1 MQVAWSGT
9 CGTGLLAGQADQ
21 SARFI
26 NFFAGDV
33 NARGGIRVT
42 AKNLNNDA
50 NADLFVSIHA
60 NSSDIHNVRG
70 VETYYLNLSSSPES
84 MQLATRENA
93 LGIAALHDL
102 PNLLQ
107 KIARNEKTSESKQ
120 LAGRIQD
127 ALASR
132 LQLVSRGER
141 NRGVKKAP
149 FVVLIGANMPSV
161 LSEISFVSNPG
172 DEKLLR
178 KPDQRQ
184 RIADGLYRGVS
195 AYLDSLNSITVNKQR
210 LVSENKVPAAH
221 LEPASV
227 ESAGNPK

>member
-1 MQVAWSGT
+1 MEVAS
-9 CGTGLLAGQADQ
+9 
-21 SARFI
+21 
-26 NFFAGDV
+26 
-33 NARGGIRVT
+33 
-42 AKNLNNDA
+42 
-50 NADLFVSIHA
+50 
-60 NSSDIHNVRG
+60 
-70 VETYYLNLSSSPES
+70 
-84 MQLATRENA
+84 RENA
-93 LGIAALHDL
+93 NSQESLHDL
-102 PNLLQ
+102 QDLIQ
-107 KIARNEKTSESKQ
+107 KIARNEKIEESKE
-120 LAGRIQD
+120 LANDVQD
-127 ALASR
+127 NLTER
-132 LQLVSRGER
+132 LQLVSHAEK

-210 LVSENKVPAAH
+210 LVSENHPPAGR
-221 LEPASV
+221 LEPTSV